1 MLNPQ
6 TLAAMLRHVRLL
18 SACIAFG
25 LILVPLVLSSAKAD
39 EPPAATSVLA
49 NTLTHEE
56 FVRAGLQKLT
66 PEELAALEAALIRH
80 QQLPEPSTA
89 APVSTDTSS
98 ITYTHAPSSAPAG
111 KVVSPGDKTAAFGAE
126 QVIKAKPL
134 ETDAELHSH
143 IEGTLDGFSGRAVF
157 VLGNGQIWQQRVPE
171 TVYFAKKLV
180 NPEVVLT
187 RSFAGYKMLIVPADR
202 VVFVKRIQ

>member
-1 MLNPQ
+1 
-6 TLAAMLRHVRLL
+6 MLRHVRFF
-18 SACIAFG
+18 SAFIASG
-25 LILVPLVLSSAKAD
+25 VLLVPFALPSAQAD
-39 EPPAATSVLA
+39 ETSATPSGVLA

-66 PEELAALEAALIRH
+66 PEELAALEAALLRH
-80 QQLPEPSTA
+80 QQLASPPAATPADNSTVIYTAPSTP
-89 APVSTDTSS
+89 APGK
-98 ITYTHAPSSAPAG
+98 APSSAE
-111 KVVSPGDKTAAFGAE
+111 KTAAFGAE
-126 QVIKAKPL
+126 QVTKAKPL

-143 IEGTLDGFSGRAVF
+143 IEGTLEGFSGRAVF

-180 NPEVVLT
+180 NPEVILT

>member
-1 MLNPQ
+1 
-6 TLAAMLRHVRLL
+6 MLRHVRLL
-18 SACIAFG
+18 SAFIASG
-25 LILVPLVLSSAKAD
+25 VLLVPFALPSAKAD
-39 EPPAATSVLA
+39 ESQTASSGVLA
-49 NTLTHEE
+49 STLTHDE

-80 QQLPEPSTA
+80 QQLASPPLAASTPVDNSSVIYTA
-89 APVSTDTSS
+89 AP
-98 ITYTHAPSSAPAG
+98 APAG
-111 KVVSPGDKTAAFGAE
+111 KPPSSAEKTAAFGAE
-126 QVIKAKPL
+126 QVTKAKPL

-171 TVYFAKKLV
+171 TVYFGKKLV

>member
-1 MLNPQ
+1 
-6 TLAAMLRHVRLL
+6 MLRHVRLL
-18 SACIAFG
+18 SAFIASG
-25 LILVPLVLSSAKAD
+25 VLLVPFALPSAQAD
-39 EPPAATSVLA
+39 ENPATPSGVLA

-80 QQLPEPSTA
+80 QQLASPPVAAATPADNST
-89 APVSTDTSS
+89 V
-98 ITYTHAPSSAPAG
+98 IYTAPSSPA
-111 KVVSPGDKTAAFGAE
+111 ARQGAHLRRKNRGFRGGTGH
-126 QVIKAKPL
+126 KAKPL

-143 IEGTLDGFSGRAVF
+143 IEGTLEGFSGRAVF

-180 NPEVVLT
+180 NPEVILT

-202 VVFVKRIQ
+202 VVFVKRVQ

>member
-1 MLNPQ
+1 
-6 TLAAMLRHVRLL
+6 MLRHVRLF
-18 SACIAFG
+18 SAFIASG
-25 LILVPLVLSSAKAD
+25 VLLVPFALPSAQAD
-39 EPPAATSVLA
+39 ETPMAPSGTLA

-80 QQLPEPSTA
+80 QQLATQPMAASIPADNST
-89 APVSTDTSS
+89 V
-98 ITYTHAPSSAPAG
+98 IYTAPASPAPG
-111 KVVSPGDKTAAFGAE
+111 KAPTSAEKTAAFGAE
-126 QVIKAKPL
+126 QVTKAKPL
-134 ETDAELHSH
+134 DTDAELHSH
-143 IEGTLDGFSGRAVF
+143 IEGTLEGFSGRAVF

-180 NPEVVLT
+180 NPEVILT

-202 VVFVKRIQ
+202 VVFVKRVQ

>member
-1 MLNPQ
+1 
-6 TLAAMLRHVRLL
+6 MLRHARLL
-18 SACIAFG
+18 SVFIASG
-25 LILVPLVLSSAKAD
+25 MLLVPLVLPSAKAD
-39 EPPAATSVLA
+39 ETPPASSTLA

-66 PEELAALEAALIRH
+66 PDELAALEAALIRH
-80 QQLPEPSTA
+80 QQLPGPSMAVAVA
-89 APVSTDTSS
+89 APAAAPTDNST
-98 ITYTHAPSSAPAG
+98 ITYPAPSAPAA
-111 KVVSPGDKTAAFGAE
+111 KPASSAEKTAAFGAE
-126 QVIKAKPL
+126 QIAKAKPL

-157 VLGNGQIWQQRVPE
+157 VLGNGQIWQQRVAE

-187 RSFAGYKMLIVPADR
+187 HTLGGYKMLIVPADR